1 MIENAVREKI
11 VEVHEYDLIPLLY
24 FIMNKFDFDS
34 FHHSGTS
41 GKADLLGGFI
51 DRWINRISES
61 LIFDKLLLSGKKYR
75 VINDYFLYD
84 NKSQKNAP
92 DVLGIRGIDD
102 KEPIIFSKYI
112 KNSWAILKGMPSIE
126 VKTYKKNDYLVTV
139 RTDQMDLSKF
149 FVLVEYEL
157 GPDYLK
163 AFFKD
168 ELFDKAILEQLK
180 MNPRFIG
187 NDPDALIEVPYE
199 IEKFGNDKVI
209 GKLRL
214 IGVVKG
220 KDLIN
225 NSYLAEAGEDVRYV
239 KDISEIDGIRG
250 AEMLGSITRLFKMTD
265 KGLFIKKSNDLLTP
279 IGIKVENPNDVILIK
294 DNKNSF
300 YVYAKMDSLFNGKL
314 LKKGKKY
321 LVETPTFSRS
331 SGWDEYIA
339 HKNTFFSSDLDSS
352 DELIKILDSLY
363 YESH

>member
-11 VEVHEYDLIPLLY
+11 VKVHKSDLIPLLY

-75 VINDYFLYD
+75 VVNDYFLYD
-84 NKSQKNAP
+84 NQSQKNAP
-92 DVLGIRGIDD
+92 DVLGIRGMND
-102 KEPIIFSKYI
+102 KEPIIFSKYAL
-112 KNSWAILKGMPSIE
+112 NSWTILKGMPSIE

-139 RTDQMDLSKF
+139 RTDQMDPSKF
-149 FVLVEYEL
+149 FVLAEYEL
-157 GPDYLK
+157 RPDYIK

-180 MNPRFIG
+180 MNRRFIG
-187 NDPDALIEVPYE
+187 NDPDALVWEPYE
-199 IEKFGNDKVI
+199 IQKFGDDEVI
-209 GKLRL
+209 GQLRL
-214 IGVVKG
+214 IGVIKG

-225 NSYLAEAGEDVRYV
+225 NSHLADAGKDVRYV
-239 KDISEIDGIRG
+239 KDISEIEGIRG
-250 AEMLGSITRLFKMTD
+250 AEMLGSITRLFKKTD
-265 KGLFIKKSNDLLTP
+265 NGLFIKKSNDSLSP
-279 IGIKVENPNDVILIK
+279 VGIRVENPDDVILIK

-300 YVYAKMDSLFNGKL
+300 YIYAKKDGLFNGKL
-314 LKKGKKY
+314 LEKGKKY

-352 DELIKILDSLY
+352 DKLIKILDSLY
-363 YESH
+363 DESH